1 MEHQSLRAEL
11 KANQQKRIDNGTIVE
26 YKDKEKYLISPG
38 FTTINVKE
46 LKSYLKTIG
55 MGNAI

>member
-1 MEHQSLRAEL
+1 MEHQTLRAEL
-11 KANQQKRIDNGTIVE
+11 KTNQQKRIDNGTIVE

-46 LKSYLKTIG
+46 LKIYLKTIG
-55 MGNAI
+55 IGNAI